1 MEKITNKDLKEAK
14 DRKFMTE
21 SKTAVGKIG
30 KDNKIDTSK
39 MKMRPDAGK
48 KGLADAYRF
57 KMGLPK
63 SMSDAQV
70 IKMFQNQGVSDQ
82 DAALKQRIKQKN
94 IKDKQNKKEKLLSN
108 PRMSDR
114 DLQLMEGLSDR
125 DAQIMLGKKAG
136 GTKMNKKSIMELPTN
151 VPRLMKG
158 ALLGDL
164 NKDGKMSG
172 YETARQKAITKSM
185 NEQKPKAA
193 KTGISFLDDM
203 QKDSQDRRRLRS
215 FEKSDFEE
223 ITNLI
228 TPKQK
233 SNLGKNLRNI
243 QKLGGDGQVNKTV
256 RKFLKN
262 TGGPKAQKI
271 AKKAGNPQLQE
282 KQGFIGAAG
291 ANKRKK

>member
-39 MKMRPDAGK
+39 MRLRPDNSK
-48 KGLADAYRF
+48 KSLADAYRF
-57 KMGLPK
+57 RMDLPP
-63 SMSDAQV
+63 SMSDADV
-70 IKMFQNQGVSDQ
+70 LKMYRQKGV
-82 DAALKQRIKQKN
+82 
-94 IKDKQNKKEKLLSN
+94 
-108 PRMSDR
+108 
-114 DLQLMEGLSDR
+114 
-125 DAQIMLGKKAG
+125 GKKAG

-151 VPRLMKG
+151 VPRLMAG

-193 KTGISFLDDM
+193 KTGISFLGDM